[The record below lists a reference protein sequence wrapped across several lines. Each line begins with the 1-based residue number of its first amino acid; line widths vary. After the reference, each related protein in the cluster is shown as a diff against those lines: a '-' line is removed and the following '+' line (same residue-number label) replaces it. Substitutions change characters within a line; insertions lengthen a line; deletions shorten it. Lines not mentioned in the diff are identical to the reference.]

1 MIIYRLKVQASI
13 QTTKAISAFRFFFF
27 CFVSSQ
33 QKGKNGDLLHLLRII
48 MGDGLLISYNNS
60 AG

>member
-1 MIIYRLKVQASI
+1 MIIYLTNMI
-13 QTTKAISAFRFFFF
+13 IYKAYS
-27 CFVSSQ
+27 FVSSQ

-48 MGDGLLISYNNS
+48 MWDGLLISYNNS